1 MWTRSVL
8 KEKAKEAF
16 AKSRWGLILCCLIL
30 SVVSGG
36 FSGGGGNYTRSLQN
50 YNNSGSSDAASTDAA
65 QNYLGM
71 FKSFSNGD
79 ISNEMLATILAVFIG
94 VMAAAMVV
102 GIILSVFVMNPLT
115 IGCMRYQIEAC
126 YTPKKVGDLGL
137 VGFVFKKGRYGNAIK
152 TIFLMQLY
160 EFLWTLLFIIPGII
174 KAYEYRMIPYIVAEN
189 PEIDTKKAF
198 ELSKEMMTGNKMD
211 AFVLDLSFI
220 GWHLLGILTCG
231 ILEIFYVMPYEYMT
245 NAFLYDTL
253 KQNASYNYFDR
264 TIGAQAFGGS
274 SANYSYGSYQPYGDE
289 FNSDNQDA
297 AGGYQ
302 EEPLPVD
309 DPAQTGGWM
318 PVYNPDQGNQSDQDT
333 PDESNGNNV

>member
-8 KEKAKEAF
+8 KEKAKSAF
-16 AKSRWGLILCCLIL
+16 ARSRWGLILCCLIL

-36 FSGGGGNYTRSLQN
+36 FSGGTSGYTRNMQN
-50 YNNSGSSDAASTDAA
+50 SNGSAGTEDAQTYA
-65 QNYLGM
+65 NI
-71 FKSFSNGD
+71 FKNFSNGD
-79 ISNEMLATILAVFIG
+79 VSPEVITTILAVFIG
-94 VMAAAMVV
+94 VILAAMVV
-102 GIILSVFVMNPLT
+102 SIILSIFVMNPLMV
-115 IGCMRYQIEAC
+115 GCTRYMEEAC
-126 YTPKKVGDLGL
+126 YEQKKVGDLGL
-137 VGFVFKKGRYGNAIK
+137 VGYVFKKGRYGNSVK

-220 GWHLLGILTCG
+220 GWHLLAILTCG

-253 KQNASYNYFDR
+253 KQNASFDYFDHNL
-264 TIGAQAFGGS
+264 GAKTYA
-274 SANYSYGSYQPYGDE
+274 SAAAYDTYQQNY
-289 FNSDNQDA
+289 QDA
-297 AGGYQ
+297 YQ
-302 EEPLPVD
+302 NSADNTYEEEPLPVE
-309 DPAQTGGWM
+309 DPNQRGGWM
-318 PVYNPDQGNQSDQDT
+318 PVYNPDQSNNTSQDDSGSDTNSDL
-333 PDESNGNNV
+333 